1 MRNLIFHTAV
11 VVGLTLSHFSAAA
24 VAGNALTDSAVGK
37 GLEFLGNNRKPDNVL
52 PATHE
57 PEILKDAELKP
68 LLGERLPLQAKL
80 TDHNGKQVKL
90 GDYFK
95 GEMPTIITM
104 GYYKC
109 PMLCDLVLNAMIDG
123 IKGAGLK
130 MGEDY
135 QIVTMT
141 ISPKEG
147 TDLAKQ
153 KRATYLKALG
163 KTEAA
168 KGWAFHTASKE
179 SIDKVS
185 KALGFGFNE
194 DAQSGDFAHGAG
206 IYIATP
212 DGVLNNALFGLIFE
226 SKDIRF
232 ALLEAGKGKI
242 GQLLDRIV
250 LSCFQYNAEVGKY
263 TVYVWGLMRLAAI
276 VTVLLLLLI
285 LIVMWR
291 SERKTTASA

>member
-1 MRNLIFHTAV
+1 MRYHMALIAS
-11 VVGLTLSHFSAAA
+11 LTLSSGALQAADDEPIK
-24 VAGNALTDSAVGK
+24 DSVLAK
-37 GLEFLGNNRKPDNVL
+37 SLEFLGGNQASDNIL

-57 PEILKDAELKP
+57 PEILKGAELKP
-68 LLGERLPLQAKL
+68 KLGENLPLDVEL
-80 TDHNGKQVKL
+80 TDHNGRVLKL
-90 GDYFK
+90 GDYFQ

-123 IKGAGLK
+123 IKGAGLE
-130 MGEDY
+130 MGKDY
-135 QIVTMT
+135 QILTMT

-147 TDLAKQ
+147 TDLAQK

-163 KTEAA
+163 KTESE
-168 KGWAFHTASKE
+168 KGWAFHTAPQGT
-179 SIDKVS
+179 IDKLS
-185 KALGFGFNE
+185 KSLGFGYNE
-194 DAQSGDFAHGAG
+194 DATSGDFAHGAG

-212 DGVLNNALFGLIFE
+212 DGVLNSALFGLIFE

-232 ALLEAGKGKI
+232 ALLEAGRGKI

-276 VTVLLLLLI
+276 FTVLLLLLA
-285 LIVMWR
+285 LFVMWR
-291 SERKTTASA
+291 TERKTAASV

>member
-1 MRNLIFHTAV
+1 MNCMRYHLAFTASLLLSSGALQAAEDNTAADSV
-11 VVGLTLSHFSAAA
+11 VAKSL
-24 VAGNALTDSAVGK
+24 K
-37 GLEFLGNNRKPDNVL
+37 FLGGNQASDNIL

-57 PEILKDAELKP
+57 PEILKNAELKP
-68 LLGERLPLQAKL
+68 KLGENLPLDAEL
-80 TDHNGKQVKL
+80 TDHNGKKVKL

-95 GEMPTIITM
+95 GEMPTILTM

-123 IKGAGLK
+123 IRGAGLE
-130 MGEDY
+130 MGKDY
-135 QIVTMT
+135 QILTIT

-147 TDLAKQ
+147 TELAQK

-163 KTEAA
+163 KTESE

-179 SIDKVS
+179 SIHKIS
-185 KALGFGFNE
+185 TSLGFGFNE
-194 DAQSGDFAHGAG
+194 DVKSGDFAHGAG

-212 DGVLNNALFGLIFE
+212 DGVLNSALFGLIFE

-232 ALLEAGKGKI
+232 ALLEAGRGKI

-276 VTVLLLLLI
+276 FTVLLLLLA
-285 LIVMWR
+285 LFVMWR
-291 SERKTTASA
+291 TERKTVASV